1 MNVPYSFAVTLSSK
15 NMFHV
20 LRSNNVWS
28 LYGIIDIV
36 KNERF
41 QNEVCNKKNTISK
54 LEMVKCSRY

>member
-36 KNERF
+36 KKR
-41 QNEVCNKKNTISK
+41 TISERS
-54 LEMVKCSRY
+54 LQ

>member
-41 QNEVCNKKNTISK
+41 QNEVCNKKAPFLS
-54 LEMVKCSRY
+54 